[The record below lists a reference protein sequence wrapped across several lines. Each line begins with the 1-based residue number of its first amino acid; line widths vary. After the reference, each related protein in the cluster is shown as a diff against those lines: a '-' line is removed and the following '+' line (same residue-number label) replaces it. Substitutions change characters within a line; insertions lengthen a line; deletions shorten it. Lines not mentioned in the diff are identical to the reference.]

1 MFLINGNNNVL
12 LGPAV
17 FRAFG
22 IVHLYQVWICQRRRD
37 KEEQEENKQNVI
49 QWPRVNF
56 GMCSELSSDVHNKS
70 GSKVSTKKNRLV
82 VCVRAN
88 LAGWLLQNVQELG
101 AGGFHF
107 IGRFIYLRG

>member
-1 MFLINGNNNVL
+1 MFLINRNNNVL

-22 IVHLYQVWICQRRRD
+22 IVHLYQVWICQCGSD
-37 KEEQEENKQNVI
+37 KEEQEENKQDVI

-70 GSKVSTKKNRLV
+70 GSKVSTKKNRLI
-82 VCVRAN
+82 VRVWAI
-88 LAGWLLQNVQELG
+88 LAGWLLQNIQELRT
-101 AGGFHF
+101 GGFHL